1 MKKKLSEELRE
12 AIEEK
17 IAFGTWPP
25 GMRLDESALAILFGV
40 SRTPLREALIQ
51 LSSLGVVEIRPHRG
65 AVVAAL
71 EPQRLIEMF
80 EVMAELEAMCARLA
94 ARRITAQELLELRA
108 AHEECSEQAAHAE
121 ENAYYYANERF
132 HAVIYRASHNHY
144 LAEQA
149 DLMHRRLRVYRRL
162 QLRARGRLASSF
174 DEHGSVVEAIASG
187 DAELA
192 ATRLRD
198 HVRVQGDR
206 FADLL
211 ASLQW
216 QPAA

>member
-1 MKKKLSEELRE
+1 
-12 AIEEK
+12 
-17 IAFGTWPP
+17 
-25 GMRLDESALAILFGV
+25 
-40 SRTPLREALIQ
+40 
-51 LSSLGVVEIRPHRG
+51 
-65 AVVAAL
+65 
-71 EPQRLIEMF
+71 
-80 EVMAELEAMCARLA
+80 
-94 ARRITAQELLELRA
+94 
-108 AHEECSEQAAHAE
+108 
-121 ENAYYYANERF
+121 
-132 HAVIYRASHNHY
+132 VIYRASHNHY

>member
-1 MKKKLSEELRE
+1 MRKKLSEELRE

-17 IAFGTWPP
+17 IVFGAWPP
-25 GMRLDESALAILFGV
+25 GMRLDEAELAGQFGV

-51 LSSLGVVEIRPHRG
+51 LASLGIVEIRPHRG
-65 AVVAAL
+65 AVVASL
-71 EPQRLIEMF
+71 EPQRLVEMF

-94 ARRITAQELLELRA
+94 SRRITPEELARLRA
-108 AHEECSEQAAHAE
+108 AHHECSEQAQHAE

-132 HAVIYRASHNHY
+132 HAIIYEASHNTY

-149 DLMHRRLRVYRRL
+149 AQLHRRLRVYRRL

-174 DEHGSVVEAIASG
+174 DEHAGVVEAIASG
-187 DAELA
+187 DAERA
-192 ATRLRD
+192 AARLRD
-198 HVRVQGDR
+198 HVQVQGDR
-206 FADLL
+206 FTDLL

-216 QPAA
+216 RAAA